1 MKRRLNFSKTPVPV
15 QNKKGEKAMK
25 KYEAEQI
32 AERIKTADE
41 WNADDCSDLCELA
54 GLEKEWEEADGES
67 FEAVVYRAAEILDVE
82 I

>member
-1 MKRRLNFSKTPVPV
+1 
-15 QNKKGEKAMK
+15 MK

-32 AERIKTADE
+32 ANRI

>member
-1 MKRRLNFSKTPVPV
+1 
-15 QNKKGEKAMK
+15 MK

-32 AERIKTADE
+32 ANRIWNADE
-41 WNADDCSDLCELA
+41 WNADDCRDLCELA
-54 GLEKEWEEADGES
+54 GLEIAWEEADGES

>member
-1 MKRRLNFSKTPVPV
+1 
-15 QNKKGEKAMK
+15 MK

-32 AERIKTADE
+32 ANRIWNADEWNADE